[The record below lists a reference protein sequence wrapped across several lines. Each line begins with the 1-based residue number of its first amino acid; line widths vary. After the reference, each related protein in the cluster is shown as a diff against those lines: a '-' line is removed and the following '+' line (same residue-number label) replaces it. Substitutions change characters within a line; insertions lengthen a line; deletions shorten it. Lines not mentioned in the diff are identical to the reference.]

1 MKIDKLKINSYGRIE
16 NKDIEL
22 KQGINIIKGYNEAG
36 KSTLLSFINS
46 ILYGIDKKKQN
57 SYISEFDRYMP
68 WISDDFSGSVKYTL
82 DNNLKYEVFRNFK
95 KKNPVI
101 YDENKNDISKL
112 FKSTKNGI
120 DFLEEQTGI
129 DKVTFQNSGIS
140 YQKLVVLDEKEKSQM
155 VQKMTNLVST
165 GEENISYNNLL
176 KKLSNRQIEE
186 IGTSRTKKRP
196 INDIEEALLK
206 LEQEKQEIYNTRE
219 KKNKIILDRKE
230 VQNEFSEIDIKREFI
245 NEVKEYYLEAGVN
258 KDSNVN
264 IYSEI
269 KQKQDRI
276 FDLKQEK
283 IDTITKDSPF
293 EKSKGRNGI
302 FTGIFII
309 LGVIL
314 GILTLIHYGVIEGYK
329 EQFDILTYKGTSY
342 YLHAG
347 LLLIL
352 IYLLVVTFSYLFSK
366 NKIDKEMAEAEENN
380 RLIEKEVFG
389 LRKEIMVLEK
399 EMEKEQEVIADSN
412 KVYVEN
418 IKIKYKEKL
427 SDKYITEV
435 LNKKPGELA
444 IESKKIEN
452 KYQNIIFKL
461 SAIDAEK
468 NIMEKTVFKLSE
480 ITEKIEKLQEEKEEL
495 LNYNKAFDIAKELLI
510 KSYDELKDNIGPM
523 FNDRLS
529 YIASKITENKYN
541 DISINRSNEIKVR
554 NESGELVDLEL
565 LSTGTIE
572 QINLA
577 LRIAMLETVSKEKL
591 PLILDEAFAFY
602 DDKRLENVLYFL
614 LEEYKERQVI
624 IFTCSQREI
633 DILQDKDVNY
643 IYL

>member
-283 IDTITKDSPF
+283 IDTITKESPF

-347 LLLIL
+347 LLLLL

-554 NESGELVDLEL
+554 NESGDLVDLEL

>member
-269 KQKQDRI
+269 KQKQARI

-283 IDTITKDSPF
+283 IDTITKESPF

-347 LLLIL
+347 LLLLL
-352 IYLLVVTFSYLFSK
+352 IYLLVVTFSYLFAK

-468 NIMEKTVFKLSE
+468 NIMEKTVFKLS
-480 ITEKIEKLQEEKEEL
+480 
-495 LNYNKAFDIAKELLI
+495 
-510 KSYDELKDNIGPM
+510 
-523 FNDRLS
+523 
-529 YIASKITENKYN
+529 
-541 DISINRSNEIKVR
+541 
-554 NESGELVDLEL
+554 
-565 LSTGTIE
+565 
-572 QINLA
+572 
-577 LRIAMLETVSKEKL
+577 
-591 PLILDEAFAFY
+591 
-602 DDKRLENVLYFL
+602 
-614 LEEYKERQVI
+614 
-624 IFTCSQREI
+624 
-633 DILQDKDVNY
+633 
-643 IYL
+643 

>member
-206 LEQEKQEIYNTRE
+206 LEKEKQEIYNTRE

-283 IDTITKDSPF
+283 IDTITKESPF

-347 LLLIL
+347 LLLLL
-352 IYLLVVTFSYLFSK
+352 IYLLVVTFSYLFAK
-366 NKIDKEMAEAEENN
+366 NKIDKEMEEAEENN

>member
-230 VQNEFSEIDIKREFI
+230 VQNEFAEIDIKREFI

-283 IDTITKDSPF
+283 IDTITKESPF

-342 YLHAG
+342 YLQAG
-347 LLLIL
+347 LLLLL
-352 IYLLVVTFSYLFSK
+352 IYLLVVTFSYLFAK

>member
-22 KQGINIIKGYNEAG
+22 KKGINIIKGYNEAG

-206 LEQEKQEIYNTRE
+206 LEKEKQEIYNTRE

-283 IDTITKDSPF
+283 IDTITKESPF

-352 IYLLVVTFSYLFSK
+352 IYLLVVTFSYLFAK

-418 IKIKYKEKL
+418 IKRKYKEKL

-554 NESGELVDLEL
+554 NESGDLVDLEL

>member
-196 INDIEEALLK
+196 INDIEEVLLK

-283 IDTITKDSPF
+283 IDTITKESPF

-329 EQFDILTYKGTSY
+329 EQFDILTYKETSY

-352 IYLLVVTFSYLFSK
+352 IYLLVVTFSYLFAK

>member
-1 MKIDKLKINSYGRIE
+1 M
-16 NKDIEL
+16 
-22 KQGINIIKGYNEAG
+22 
-36 KSTLLSFINS
+36 
-46 ILYGIDKKKQN
+46 
-57 SYISEFDRYMP
+57 
-68 WISDDFSGSVKYTL
+68 
-82 DNNLKYEVFRNFK
+82 
-95 KKNPVI
+95 
-101 YDENKNDISKL
+101 
-112 FKSTKNGI
+112 
-120 DFLEEQTGI
+120 
-129 DKVTFQNSGIS
+129 
-140 YQKLVVLDEKEKSQM
+140 
-155 VQKMTNLVST
+155 
-165 GEENISYNNLL
+165 
-176 KKLSNRQIEE
+176 
-186 IGTSRTKKRP
+186 
-196 INDIEEALLK
+196 
-206 LEQEKQEIYNTRE
+206 
-219 KKNKIILDRKE
+219 
-230 VQNEFSEIDIKREFI
+230 
-245 NEVKEYYLEAGVN
+245 KEYYLEAGVN

-283 IDTITKDSPF
+283 IDTITKESPF

-352 IYLLVVTFSYLFSK
+352 IYLLVVTFSYLFAK

-418 IKIKYKEKL
+418 IKRKYKEKL

>member
-283 IDTITKDSPF
+283 IDTITKESPF

-347 LLLIL
+347 LLLLL
-352 IYLLVVTFSYLFSK
+352 IYLLVVTFSYLFAK

-468 NIMEKTVFKLSE
+468 NIMEKAVFKLSE